1 MDRVAP
7 QTVSHARL
15 GPAALIA
22 ALMALALLGSIGV
35 TSAESKT
42 RQFRTGVSYVY
53 IEDAADPSAFQH
65 VREAGATK
73 VLTPLEWGR
82 VVPENRPAN
91 WDPENPLDPNYNWAG
106 YDRWVIGAVNAG
118 LTPVLQVR
126 GAPKW
131 ANRCGFIAIDTPC
144 NMNPDDLYDFA
155 IAAAK
160 RYSGA
165 IPGLPKVSF
174 WQGPNEANLSLF
186 FEPQYVNGQAV
197 SAELYRTLINTF
209 YAAVKAVDPANI
221 VILGGLG
228 PIAVPKFT
236 IGPMQFTR
244 ELLCMRGRVKFR
256 PAKGNCGGGVNFDIF
271 DIHPY
276 TTGSPAHE
284 GGKNDVQLGDLDKL
298 QSLIQA
304 ADRANRI
311 NSRYKQTP
319 LWVTE
324 LSWDS
329 SPPDPGGLPPRILN
343 RWTAEAMH
351 QAWKAGVT
359 DFFWFS
365 LRDFAPDPNVQ
376 AYESPESG
384 LYFRGPTVAQDQPK
398 PQLPVFRFPF
408 TAYQNRKGTL
418 SFWGRTPASTG
429 GRVVIQ
435 VKSRSGWKKVAV
447 TRAGKGGVFVG
458 KAKTRYGTNRKGF
471 ARAHYKK
478 QSSVPFSMKPIG
490 DFRHAP
496 FGDPVH

>member
-1 MDRVAP
+1 METRP
-7 QTVSHARL
+7 LQRSSRARL
-15 GPAALIA
+15 GTAVLAAV
-22 ALMALALLGSIGV
+22 LMLVALLVVEVAVSE
-35 TSAESKT
+35 AKNHPL
-42 RQFRTGVSYVY
+42 RTGVSYVY
-53 IEDAADPSAFQH
+53 IEDAEDPAAFQH
-65 VREAGATK
+65 VRESGATK

-82 VVPENRPAN
+82 VVPESRPAA
-91 WDPENPLDPNYNWAG
+91 WDPTNPLDANYNWAP
-106 YDRWVIGAVNAG
+106 YDRWVVGAVNAG
-118 LTPVLQVR
+118 LIPVLQVR
-126 GAPKW
+126 GAPRW
-131 ANRCGFIAIDTPC
+131 ANRCGFVAVDTPC
-144 NMNPDDLYDFA
+144 DMNPDDLYAFA
-155 IAAAK
+155 LAAAR

-165 IPGLPKVSF
+165 IPGLPKVSY

-186 FEPQYVNGQAV
+186 FLPQYLNGKAV

-244 ELLCMRGRVKFR
+244 ELLCMRGRVKFH

-298 QSLIQA
+298 QSLIRA

-311 NSRYKQTP
+311 NSVYKKTP

-351 QAWKAGVT
+351 IAWAAGVN

-365 LRDFAPDPNVQ
+365 LRDFAPDPNVNS
-376 AYESPESG
+376 YESPESG
-384 LYFRGPTVAQDQPK
+384 LFYRGPTVAQDYPK
-398 PQLPVFRFPF
+398 PHFQVFRFPF
-408 TAYQNRKGTL
+408 TAYQNKKGTL
-418 SFWGRTPASTG
+418 TYWGRTPSSSAG
-429 GRVVIQ
+429 KVLIQ
-435 VKSRSGWKKVAV
+435 VKSGSGWKKVDVA
-447 TRAGKGGVFVG
+447 TASKGGVFKGRV
-458 KAKTRYGTNRKGF
+458 KTGYGTNRKGF

-478 QSSVPFSMKPIG
+478 QSSVPFSMKPIP

-496 FGDPVH
+496 FGDPINK